1 MADDFR
7 SQVKNA
13 TEIGLGSLGLL
24 AEFAGP
30 APLPDQYQ
38 APAGSPYS
46 ICQTA
51 ASPQDAVSLWTTST
65 ADSFD
70 DLEAAHS
77 SEVQGRLD
85 ALAELGDA
93 LAPPESAEHAPPD
106 AVLGAGPD
114 GGMDSGMDG
123 GPPAGG
129 FF

>member
-1 MADDFR
+1 MDGF
-7 SQVKNA
+7 SSKVKNA
-13 TEIGLGSLGLL
+13 TEIGIEGVGLL
-24 AEFAGP
+24 AGFAGP
-30 APLPDQYQ
+30 TQLPDLYQ
-38 APAGSPYS
+38 APADSPHS

-65 ADSFD
+65 ADSID
-70 DLEAAHS
+70 DLATAHS
-77 SEVQGRLD
+77 SEVQGRRD
-85 ALAELGDA
+85 ALADLGDA